1 MGSPVEDVAG
11 KLQSTL
17 ATFVKDNRLPGAT
30 AGIVHDGALVWTGS
44 TGFSDIASRRVAD
57 ARTMHRVASIT
68 KTFTATAI
76 VALRDDGVL
85 GLDDPLVEH
94 LPEVAAAQSA
104 AGPIEAVTLRLLLAH
119 QSGFQSE
126 PPRTDF
132 TVGVYEG
139 DAATNLARA
148 SEFGTR
154 VPVATQEKYS
164 NLGYQL
170 LGEVVAR
177 RSGMAYGDFARM
189 RITEPLGMT
198 RTVLGHLTPEL
209 EGDAATPYA
218 GRWLTD
224 ELSPVT
230 DPLDMVSAEGGLWSC
245 VEDLA
250 RWAAF
255 WTEED
260 DDASHVGVLSHL
272 SRKEMRTPR
281 YLGDEEWTT
290 AFGLGWYGVRKD
302 DVIWVQ
308 HGGSL
313 FGFRSLVA
321 FDPKTRVGAV
331 GLINGMGLPGALTM
345 SLGAIAREA
354 VAAAA
359 PTLEPAKATPAAYA
373 DLLGLY
379 IEPERFGEMLT
390 VEWRDGSLVIHDA
403 ADPRDLKLTATDD
416 PLVFD
421 VEPGFRPSGEPCRFE
436 RGADGRIRSMWIGGG
451 SYRRLH
457 PAD

>member
-11 KLQSTL
+11 KLQTTL
-17 ATFVKDNRLPGAT
+17 AAYVKEHRLPGAT
-30 AGIVHDGALVWTGS
+30 AGVVHDGRLVWTGS
-44 TGFSDIASRRVAD
+44 AGFSDIAARRVAGPQ
-57 ARTMHRVASIT
+57 TLHRVASIT
-68 KTFTATAI
+68 KTFTATA
-76 VALRDDGVL
+76 VVMLRDDGAL

-94 LPEVAAAQSA
+94 LPEVAAAQPA

-126 PPRTDF
+126 PPGTDWSA
-132 TVGVYEG
+132 GRYEG
-139 DAATNLARA
+139 DALVNLARA
-148 SEFGTR
+148 AEFGTR

-170 LGEVVAR
+170 LGEIVAR
-177 RSGMAYGDFARM
+177 RSGMPYADFVRA

-198 RTVLGHLTPEL
+198 RTVLGHLPPEL
-209 EGDAATPYA
+209 VDEAATPYA

-224 ELSPVT
+224 ELRPVT
-230 DPLDMVSAEGGLWSC
+230 EPLEMVSSEGGLWSC

-255 WTEED
+255 WLEKDD
-260 DDASHVGVLSHL
+260 DDAHTSVLSHR

-281 YLGDEEWTT
+281 YLGDEDWTS

-313 FGFRSLVA
+313 LGFRSMVA
-321 FDPKTRVGAV
+321 FDPTERVGAV
-331 GLINGMGLPGALTM
+331 VLINGMGVPGALAM
-345 SLGAIAREA
+345 SLGATARTA
-354 VAAAA
+354 VAEAA
-359 PTLEPAKATPAAYA
+359 PVLEPPAAMPASYA

-379 IEPERFGEMLT
+379 TEADVFGEMVR
-390 VEWRDGSLVIHDA
+390 VEWRDGHLVLHDPDA
-403 ADPRDLKLTATDD
+403 PPDLQLTATDD

>member
-11 KLQSTL
+11 KLQTTL
-17 ATFVKDNRLPGAT
+17 ASFVKDNRLPGAT
-30 AGIVHDGALVWTGS
+30 AGIVHDGELVWTGS
-44 TGFSDIASRRVAD
+44 AGFADVAARRPAD
-57 ARTMHRVASIT
+57 ARTLHRVASIT
-68 KTFTATAI
+68 KTFTATAV
-76 VALRDDGVL
+76 VALRDDGLL

-94 LPEVAAAQSA
+94 LPEVAAAQPA

-126 PPRTDF
+126 PPGTDWS
-132 TVGVYEG
+132 VGRYEG
-139 DAATNLARA
+139 DAAANLARA
-148 SEFGTR
+148 AEFGTR
-154 VPVATQEKYS
+154 VPVASQEKYS

-177 RSGMAYGDFARM
+177 RSGMSYADFVAS
-189 RITEPLGMT
+189 RITGPLGMT
-198 RTVLGHLTPEL
+198 RTVLGHLPPDLVGE
-209 EGDAATPYA
+209 AATPYA

-224 ELSPVT
+224 ELRPVT
-230 DPLDMVSAEGGLWSC
+230 EPLEMVSSEGGLWSC

-255 WTEED
+255 WTEKD
-260 DDASHVGVLSHL
+260 DDASHASVLSQA
-272 SRKEMRTPR
+272 SRREMRTPR
-281 YLGDEEWTT
+281 YLGDEAWTS

-313 FGFRSLVA
+313 LGFRSMVA
-321 FDPKTRVGAV
+321 YDVKHRVGTVA
-331 GLINGMGLPGALTM
+331 LINGMGLPGALAM
-345 SLGAIAREA
+345 SLGAIARTA
-354 VAAAA
+354 VTESA
-359 PTLEPAKATPAAYA
+359 PELEPPARMPEGCA

-379 IEPERFGEMLT
+379 IEPDIFGELVR
-390 VEWRDGSLVIHDA
+390 VEWRDGHLVLHDPDA
-403 ADPRDLKLTATDD
+403 PPDLVLHATDD
-416 PLVFD
+416 PLVFG

-436 RGADGRIRSMWIGGG
+436 RGADGRIRSLWIGGG

-457 PAD
+457 AAD

>member
-1 MGSPVEDVAG
+1 MGSPVEDVAP

-17 ATFVKDNRLPGAT
+17 ASFVKDNRLPGAT
-30 AGIVHDGALVWTGS
+30 AGVVHDGALVWTGS
-44 TGFSDIASRRVAD
+44 AGFSDIASRRVAD
-57 ARTMHRVASIT
+57 AQTLHRVASIT

-76 VALRDDGVL
+76 VALRDDGLL
-85 GLDDPLVEH
+85 GLDDPLVAH
-94 LPEVAAAQSA
+94 LPEVAAAQTS
-104 AGPIEAVTLRLLLAH
+104 AGPIEAVTLRLLLSH

-126 PPRTDF
+126 PPGTDWA
-132 TVGVYEG
+132 VGIYEG
-139 DAATNLARA
+139 DAAANLARA
-148 SEFGTR
+148 AEFGTR
-154 VPVATQEKYS
+154 VPVSTQEKYS

-170 LGEVVAR
+170 LGEVVSR
-177 RSGMAYGDFARM
+177 RSGVPFGEFVRA
-189 RITEPLGMT
+189 RITEPLGMS
-198 RTVLGHLTPEL
+198 RTFLGHLPDDL
-209 EGDAATPYA
+209 AGQAATAYR
-218 GRWLTD
+218 GRWLSD
-224 ELSPVT
+224 DLQPVT
-230 DPLDMVSAEGGLWSC
+230 EPLEMVSSEGGLWSC

-255 WTEED
+255 WLEKD
-260 DDASHVGVLSHL
+260 DDDSHVGVLNHL

-281 YLGDEEWTT
+281 YLADEEWTR
-290 AFGLGWYGVRKD
+290 AYGLGWYGVRKD

-313 FGFRSLVA
+313 LGFRSLVA

-331 GLINGMGLPGALTM
+331 GLINGMGLPAALTM
-345 SLGAIAREA
+345 SLAAIARTA
-354 VAAAA
+354 VSEAA
-359 PTLEPAKATPAAYA
+359 PTLEASAPLPAAYA

-379 IEPERFGEMLT
+379 AEAEIFGELIR
-390 VEWRDGSLVIHDA
+390 VEWRNGALVLHDPD
-403 ADPRDLKLTATDD
+403 DPPDLELSATDD

-457 PAD
+457 AAD